1 MKGVAMFENFF
12 QFESLL
18 QISVENGDRANSKK
32 SFTVPSC
39 MLKKLIMKCVAPGQ
53 LDCIISRKIYS
64 L

>member
-32 SFTVPSC
+32 ASLF
-39 MLKKLIMKCVAPGQ
+39 LVA
-53 LDCIISRKIYS
+53 C
-64 L
+64 